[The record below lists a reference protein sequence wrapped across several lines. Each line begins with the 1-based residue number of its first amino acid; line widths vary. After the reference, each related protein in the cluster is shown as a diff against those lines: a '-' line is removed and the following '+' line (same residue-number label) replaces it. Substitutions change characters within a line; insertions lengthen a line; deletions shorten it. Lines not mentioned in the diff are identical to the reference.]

1 MTVREIARQA
11 GVSAATVSRYFTGTE
26 KVSEDVRCKIQS
38 VLGDDVSS
46 GKRSRHKNRL
56 MVMIVPHMRL
66 AFYQELMKRF
76 MEKVSPYGI
85 QLIFLPI
92 FNSDAAQ
99 VRALLKRLRPDG
111 LVILEEPVTVPIL
124 DIAYEMKIPVVVCGE
139 TLSNIRSA
147 VIIHVNDI
155 SAAYDGTKYL
165 LSLGHREIMFF
176 SNHAKGVNASYQ
188 RISGCSKAMAE
199 AGLHFDEPYIR
210 YGELTFENGYRFAQE
225 SIKGE
230 VPFSAIFCF
239 SDEMAKGAICGLHDL
254 GIKVPEDISVLGF
267 DDLPFTE
274 EMRPQLTTILSRI
287 LISVWKFM

>member
-124 DIAYEMKIPVVVCGE
+124 DIAYSIVTLYFTFPFIGEESMKKITVYILRQQTAVFPV
-139 TLSNIRSA
+139 L
-147 VIIHVNDI
+147 
-155 SAAYDGTKYL
+155 
-165 LSLGHREIMFF
+165 
-176 SNHAKGVNASYQ
+176 
-188 RISGCSKAMAE
+188 
-199 AGLHFDEPYIR
+199 
-210 YGELTFENGYRFAQE
+210 
-225 SIKGE
+225 
-230 VPFSAIFCF
+230 
-239 SDEMAKGAICGLHDL
+239 
-254 GIKVPEDISVLGF
+254 
-267 DDLPFTE
+267 
-274 EMRPQLTTILSRI
+274 
-287 LISVWKFM
+287 

>member
-124 DIAYEMKIPVVVCGE
+124 DIAYEMKIPVVVWDCSG
-139 TLSNIRSA
+139 NCDR
-147 VIIHVNDI
+147 H
-155 SAAYDGTKYL
+155 L
-165 LSLGHREIMFF
+165 LWPESPFLFQQYSVFR
-176 SNHAKGVNASYQ
+176 KRNA
-188 RISGCSKAMAE
+188 
-199 AGLHFDEPYIR
+199 PYPD
-210 YGELTFENGYRFAQE
+210 Q
-225 SIKGE
+225 
-230 VPFSAIFCF
+230 
-239 SDEMAKGAICGLHDL
+239 
-254 GIKVPEDISVLGF
+254 
-267 DDLPFTE
+267 
-274 EMRPQLTTILSRI
+274 
-287 LISVWKFM
+287 

>member
-99 VRALLKRLRPDG
+99 VRTLLKRLRPDG

-124 DIAYEMKIPVVVCGE
+124 DIAHEMKIPVVVCGE
-139 TLSNIRSA
+139 TLSNTAMFAAITMA
-147 VIIHVNDI
+147 VLPSILV
-155 SAAYDGTKYL
+155 YVL
-165 LSLGHREIMFF
+165 LQEQVTGSLVAG
-176 SNHAKGVNASYQ
+176 SVKG
-188 RISGCSKAMAE
+188 
-199 AGLHFDEPYIR
+199 
-210 YGELTFENGYRFAQE
+210 
-225 SIKGE
+225 
-230 VPFSAIFCF
+230 
-239 SDEMAKGAICGLHDL
+239 
-254 GIKVPEDISVLGF
+254 
-267 DDLPFTE
+267 
-274 EMRPQLTTILSRI
+274 
-287 LISVWKFM
+287 

>member
-139 TLSNIRSA
+139 TLSNYCC
-147 VIIHVNDI
+147 H
-155 SAAYDGTKYL
+155 KYV
-165 LSLGHREIMFF
+165 
-176 SNHAKGVNASYQ
+176 K
-188 RISGCSKAMAE
+188 RI
-199 AGLHFDEPYIR
+199 
-210 YGELTFENGYRFAQE
+210 
-225 SIKGE
+225 
-230 VPFSAIFCF
+230 
-239 SDEMAKGAICGLHDL
+239 
-254 GIKVPEDISVLGF
+254 
-267 DDLPFTE
+267 
-274 EMRPQLTTILSRI
+274 
-287 LISVWKFM
+287 